1 MVNKQ
6 KLHGLLLNIKIYSLD
21 VSNIQRR
28 NAELNI
34 NSPRL
39 NKFDTKRKS
48 IQYLLYDI
56 LLFKKFIKNVSLI
69 QILNFDISIHAF
81 F

>member
-6 KLHGLLLNIKIYSLD
+6 KLHGLLLNIKIYSPDL
-21 VSNIQRR
+21 SNIHRR

-39 NKFDTKRKS
+39 NKFDTQRKS
-48 IQYLLYDI
+48 MQYVLYDI

-69 QILNFDISIHAF
+69 QILNFHISIHAF

>member
-39 NKFDTKRKS
+39 NKFDTQRKS
-48 IQYLLYDI
+48 MQYLLYDI

>member
-6 KLHGLLLNIKIYSLD
+6 KLHGLSLKIKIYSPD

-39 NKFDTKRKS
+39 NKFDTQRKS
-48 IQYLLYDI
+48 M
-56 LLFKKFIKNVSLI
+56 
-69 QILNFDISIHAF
+69 
-81 F
+81 